1 MYSAAKSSA
10 PFELLVF
17 WMTNDFSVYY
27 AKNLA
32 EELTLVVRSTSPEF
46 VRSRGTIVTYHLTG
60 FEGYSVFRG
69 VINTWGM
76 SAILYRDNLQQ
87 WLNEDKVNDTM
98 VGGEGKLLYFY
109 SYNSIPVLLAEGSC
123 GFVISSVDD
132 PYCPAN
138 VSMSTDMSTPVTMSP
153 DTTMPTNATASPTFS
168 GVDQTVAPVSSGS
181 NAIPVIALA
190 ISCIAIII
198 SLLVVVGLAMY
209 IAILRRKYQEE
220 VNERKPRPFSEMTFL
235 ESPTGVAVVESPLY
249 GRDTDFLVDNEQEQ
263 GEEDAETNFQK
274 VSENDE
280 ALY

>member
-1 MYSAAKSSA
+1 M
-10 PFELLVF
+10 
-17 WMTNDFSVYY
+17 
-27 AKNLA
+27 
-32 EELTLVVRSTSPEF
+32 VRSTSPEF
-46 VRSRGTIVTYHLTG
+46 VRSRGTIVTYQLTG

-220 VNERKPRPFSEMTFL
+220 VNERKPR
-235 ESPTGVAVVESPLY
+235 
-249 GRDTDFLVDNEQEQ
+249 
-263 GEEDAETNFQK
+263 
-274 VSENDE
+274 
-280 ALY
+280 